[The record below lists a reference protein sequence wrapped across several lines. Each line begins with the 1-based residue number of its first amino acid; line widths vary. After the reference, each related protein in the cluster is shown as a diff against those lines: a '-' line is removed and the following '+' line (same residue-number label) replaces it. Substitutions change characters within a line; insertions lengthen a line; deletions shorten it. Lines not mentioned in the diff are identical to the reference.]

1 MKPKHLFLALI
12 VAAIWGFNFVAIKV
26 ALVSFPPLF
35 LVVLRFAFAALLIVI
50 LPRPPVPWR
59 QLILVSMLLFL
70 GQYALLFPAMA
81 YGMPPG
87 LASIVIQIQAFFTIL
102 IAALFLR
109 ERPTMRQLLGAGT
122 AGIGL
127 LVIGVNLG
135 VDVTVLGLGLSI
147 ASAISWAFGNVL
159 LRRVGQV
166 DMLPLIAWLSLIPPL
181 PLLGISLI
189 MEGPA
194 ALNTAVHSVTW
205 LTGGAVLYIAF
216 ISTIVGFAIW
226 GHLLKMYPAGT
237 VAPFALLV
245 PIFGAGSS
253 ALVLGERFGSIRLI
267 GMALVMAGLAV
278 IALPWPLKRPALAK
292 PSLRV

>member
-1 MKPKHLFLALI
+1 MKPKHLFLALV
-12 VAAIWGFNFVAIKV
+12 VAAIWGFNFVFIKL

-35 LVVLRFAFAALLIVI
+35 LVVLRFAFAALLIVV
-50 LPRPPVPWR
+50 LPRPPIPWR
-59 QLILVSMLLFL
+59 QLILVSALLFL

-109 ERPTMRQLLGAGT
+109 ERPTARQVLGALT

-127 LVIGVNLG
+127 FVIGINLG
-135 VDVTVLGLGLSI
+135 SDVTILGLSLTI

-159 LRRVGQV
+159 LRRVGKV

-181 PLLGISLI
+181 PLLGLSLV

-194 ALNTAVHSVTW
+194 ALNTAIHSITW
-205 LTGGAVLYIAF
+205 VTGGAVLYIAF

-226 GHLLKMYPAGT
+226 GHLLKLYTAGT

-245 PIFGAGSS
+245 PIFGALSS
-253 ALVLGERFGSIRLI
+253 ALVLGERFGQIRLI
-267 GMALVMAGLAV
+267 GMGLVMAGLAV
-278 IALPWPLKRPALAK
+278 IAVPWPRKRPAFAK
-292 PSLRV
+292 T

>member
-12 VAAIWGFNFVAIKV
+12 VAAIWGFNFVAIKI

-35 LVVLRFAFAALLIVI
+35 LVVLRFAFAALLIAI

-59 QLILVSMLLFL
+59 QLVLVSVLLFL

-109 ERPTMRQLLGAGT
+109 ERPTARQLLGAFT
-122 AGIGL
+122 AGVGL
-127 LVIGVNLG
+127 LIIGVNLG

-147 ASAISWAFGNVL
+147 ASAVSWAFGNVL

-189 MEGPA
+189 MEGPT
-194 ALNTAVHSVTW
+194 ALITAIHSVTW
-205 LTGGAVLYIAF
+205 LTSGAVLYIAF
-216 ISTIVGFAIW
+216 ISTVVGFAIW

-253 ALVLGERFGSIRLI
+253 ALVLGERFGAVRLI
-267 GMALVMAGLAV
+267 GMALIMAGLAI
-278 IALPWPLKRPALAK
+278 IALPWPVKRPALGK
-292 PSLRV
+292 I